1 MDNFDYIV
9 FMFGTMSTR
18 SEADVVWRWRHYWKR
33 TWVNRTSP
41 LICKVSI
48 LFNGWTRCLN
58 SSKCWLLTA
67 IYFIKKKINPFFLNL
82 ITDMLKHKT
91 NHRLYIIGTLNWC
104 CSAIM
109 IMSKLALGMKGKYG
123 LCLSS
128 APQPPPW
135 QEFLRTTLKS
145 PPTRRRTSQCKA
157 MSLPS

>member
-1 MDNFDYIV
+1 MIVNWCFVHKTDNFDNII
-9 FMFGTMSTR
+9 FMFGIMSTC
-18 SEADVVWRWRHYWKR
+18 SEAYVVWRWRHYWKR

-67 IYFIKKKINPFFLNL
+67 I
-82 ITDMLKHKT
+82 
-91 NHRLYIIGTLNWC
+91 LNWC